1 VQRRGEGRGTRA
13 EGISCQ
19 AVAVGPRSGAQSPAL
34 CLLVALSPCL
44 LVILLLAS
52 GCAREGAVREPEKII
67 GGQGIGPGEFMNPR
81 CIATGPDG
89 AVYVIDKTARVQ
101 RFSPDG
107 EFETSW
113 QMPEWSAGKPTG
125 IMVDAQN
132 RVWVADTH
140 YARIIIFDRDGNE
153 LERYG
158 RGEGEGPGQFIF
170 PTHTAL
176 APDGTRYVSEYGGN
190 DRISRFSATW
200 EYLGSFGCQGE
211 ATALRRP
218 QAIALDRDNTLWV
231 ADAGGHR
238 ICQFSPDGKLLKS
251 FGSMGSAPGQLRFP
265 YGLALCPDGTLLVS
279 EFENNRVQRFDRT
292 GKCLEIWGGP
302 GRGPGQFAETWG
314 VAVGKD
320 NRFYVVDSK
329 NHRVQMFRM

>member
-1 VQRRGEGRGTRA
+1 MSVQGSGFRVQGVPLLCEPWSLRP
-13 EGISCQ
+13 S
-19 AVAVGPRSGAQSPAL
+19 VPLSLGP
-34 CLLVALSPCL
+34 LVSWSPCL
-44 LVILLLAS
+44 LVLLLLFA
-52 GCAREGAVREPEKII
+52 GCAREGAPRQPEKIF
-67 GGQGIGPGEFMNPR
+67 GGQGIGPGEFVNPR
-81 CIATGPDG
+81 GIATGPDG
-89 AVYVIDKTARVQ
+89 AVYVVDKTARVQ
-101 RFSPDG
+101 RFSADG

-113 QMPEWSAGKPTG
+113 QMPEWQCGKPTG

-140 YARIIIFDRDGNE
+140 YARIIIYDRDGNE

-200 EYLGSFGCQGE
+200 EYLGSFGRPTEGE
-211 ATALRRP
+211 TSLRRP
-218 QAIALDRDNTLWV
+218 QAMALDKDGTLWV

-251 FGSMGSAPGQLRFP
+251 FGSIGSEPGQLKFP
-265 YGLALCPDGTLLVS
+265 YGVALCPDGTLLVS
-279 EFENNRVQRFDRT
+279 EFENNRVQRFDRS
-292 GKCLEIWGGP
+292 GKSLESWGGS
-302 GRGPGQFAETWG
+302 GRGAGQFAETWG
-314 VAVGKD
+314 VAVGKEG
-320 NRFYVVDSK
+320 RFYVVDSK